1 MMETQARQTEQGNY
15 SSPQDSLP
23 KLPPVKE
30 PESQWQQISR
40 QILEFLNQLP
50 EYLGSIFNN
59 NKRGLITLVLI
70 LSAFV
75 TVKVAI
81 ALLDAINDLPLLQPI
96 FELIGLFYSIWF
108 TFRYLIKYDTRQ
120 ELSQKFN
127 AFKQELLG

>member
-1 MMETQARQTEQGNY
+1 METQARQTEQGNY